1 MAVWFRKR
9 IPVAAVLGL
18 LMGMT
23 IPGQALSGEALKD
36 AQGVPVLH
44 VLKKCPLTEPTCVV
58 FDINLLLNGE
68 RAPDVER
75 HPNVVSVTFDNTTGY
90 GVAVVNVRGRLN
102 GGPEKKYHIVFDPFV
117 DGLRCQDFHGAAV
130 GVSGKTGGTIL
141 TDAGRLEVTDE
152 VLAFGGR
159 NSLHLI
165 EDKTL
170 SVTRHLSSGWESHSW
185 KGKPIISPEGRVMW
199 GDKGQCLD
207 YESGKLFKIVPK
219 GECRGNKL
227 VHATKAEIE
236 RVRKGSVFKD
246 GYVNERLK
254 YDLWRLMDAPFLV
267 NIWGVACT

>member
-1 MAVWFRKR
+1 MVVRFRKQ
-9 IPVAAVLGL
+9 IPVAAVLCL
-18 LMGMT
+18 LMGVA
-23 IPGQALSGEALKD
+23 IPGQALSGEASKG
-36 AQGVPVLH
+36 AKNAPVLR

-58 FDINLLLNGE
+58 FDIDLIWNGG

-75 HPNVVSVTFDNTTGY
+75 HPNVVSVTSDTTGY

-117 DGLRCQDFHGAAV
+117 DGLGCQDFQGAAV

-141 TDAGRLEVTDE
+141 TDAGHLEVTDE
-152 VLAFGGR
+152 ALTFGSRHSLA
-159 NSLHLI
+159 LI
-165 EDKTL
+165 KGKTL
-170 SVTRHLSSGWESHSW
+170 SITRHLSSGWESRSW

-199 GDKGQCLD
+199 EVQGQCLD
-207 YESGKLFKIVPK
+207 YESGKLFQIVPK

-246 GYVNERLK
+246 AYVNERLK

-267 NIWGVACT
+267 NISGVACT

>member
-18 LMGMT
+18 LMGMA

-90 GVAVVNVRGRLN
+90 GVAVVNVLGRLN

-152 VLAFGGR
+152 VLSFGDLY
-159 NSLHLI
+159 SLRLI
-165 EDKTL
+165 HDETL
-170 SVTRHLSSGWESHSW
+170 SVSQHLSSGWETYDW
-185 KGKPIISPEGRVMW
+185 KEELIVSPEGRIMW
-199 GDKGQCLD
+199 GVQGQCLD
-207 YESGKLFKIVPK
+207 YESGKLFQIVPK
-219 GECRGNKL
+219 DECRGNEL
-227 VHATKAEIE
+227 VDATNAEIE
-236 RVRKGSVFKD
+236 RVREGNVFKD
-246 GYVNERLK
+246 AYVNERLNI
-254 YDLWRLMDAPFLV
+254 DLWRLKNAPYFV
-267 NIWGVACT
+267 RIWSVACT